1 MKREGV
7 FHCFARDFDLTAR
20 RGHTRCYVL
29 SRWNFLYSLL
39 FTLCLFYLIQ
49 ALLERHERRMH
60 AQLQD
65 GPDPASGF
73 GLEFSE
79 RVEIPGIEHDGFFTD
94 GIGIDAQREADMR
107 VVQVIG
113 RANADVIHAELVRSP
128 AQFLEMAV
136 EALELAEIAHIGEV
150 AVEYPHGIVWIGHG
164 HERIAGVLDGLEV
177 AGCDVSGYA
186 GEGKVLHLIDA
197 GEALHWIDA
206 KHGSG

>member
-1 MKREGV
+1 
-7 FHCFARDFDLTAR
+7 
-20 RGHTRCYVL
+20 
-29 SRWNFLYSLL
+29 
-39 FTLCLFYLIQ
+39 
-49 ALLERHERRMH
+49 MH

-65 GPDPASGF
+65 GPDPASRL
-73 GLEFSE
+73 GLEFGE

-113 RANADVIHAELVRSP
+113 RANADVIHTALVRSP

-150 AVEYPHGIVWIGHG
+150 AIEYPHGVVRIGHG

-177 AGCDVSGYA
+177 AGCDVAGYA
-186 GEGKVLHLIDA
+186 GQCKV
-197 GEALHWIDA
+197 
-206 KHGSG
+206 